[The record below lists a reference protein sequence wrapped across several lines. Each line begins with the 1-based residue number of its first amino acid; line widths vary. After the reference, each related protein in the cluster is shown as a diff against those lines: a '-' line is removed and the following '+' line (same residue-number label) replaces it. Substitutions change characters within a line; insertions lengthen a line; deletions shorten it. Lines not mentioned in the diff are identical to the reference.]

1 MYLSLSTHPIRACPP
16 QPPPSLPS
24 SASITADRNLSPAY
38 IFTHATYATSAL
50 LAFQLSA
57 PAFSPTPPSAHA
69 SFAHVIAL
77 TDPRPQFPA
86 RRVLACLRPHARRSP
101 SPHSRSLASI
111 DHSSLPFPHYRLHSS
126 PKRIYPSTHHR
137 VPFPAHCVSPLAR
150 SSLSL
155 AFVPR
160 SRRISLRRLRVL
172 ALSRPTL
179 WVSDPDPRPPRSRPP
194 LFVSRSPA
202 TSLHLR
208 AHATSRQR
216 SPARSSPSID
226 ATPCRTPLIS
236 LSQRYPP
243 RKCSPRTSPSHLLPA
258 PFPSAVSPLA
268 EFPQGQGKFPRHS
281 HASSTTEA
289 EFVV

>member
-150 SSLSL
+150 SSLS
-155 AFVPR
+155 
-160 SRRISLRRLRVL
+160 SL
-172 ALSRPTL
+172 
-179 WVSDPDPRPPRSRPP
+179 
-194 LFVSRSPA
+194 
-202 TSLHLR
+202 
-208 AHATSRQR
+208 AHAAYHSDVSACLRF
-216 SPARSSPSID
+216 PARHFGYPIP
-226 ATPCRTPLIS
+226 TPALLTHDHRS
-236 LSQRYPP
+236 LFRA
-243 RKCSPRTSPSHLLPA
+243 HLLPPSTCA
-258 PFPSAVSPLA
+258 PKPPPGNARPLA
-268 EFPQGQGKFPRHS
+268 LRLP
-281 HASSTTEA
+281 STLLLSTLR
-289 EFVV
+289 